1 MRKVSWLLLLLT
13 SLPLVGRASDASDP
27 VPKGELFGGYSYFRS
42 DLGLTSTGFNGADVS
57 IAENTNRWL
66 GGVLDFSSH
75 YNGGVNFTS
84 VMYGPQ
90 FAYRRNPKLTPFA
103 HVLVGGVR
111 GSVGYLGISKAEAT
125 IGFAGGG
132 GLDAQLTQHLAVR
145 VIQVD
150 YIFSHFSGVHQDDV
164 RLSVGLV
171 FRFAFRR
178 Q

>member
-1 MRKVSWLLLLLT
+1 MWKALGLLVLLA
-13 SLPLVGRASDASDP
+13 SLPWVARAADP

-42 DLGLTSTGFNGADVS
+42 DLGLTSTGFNGGDVS

-75 YNGGVNFTS
+75 YNGGVNVTS

-90 FAYRRNPKLTPFA
+90 FTYRKNPRLTPFA

-111 GSVGYLGISKAEAT
+111 GSVSYLGISKAEAT

-132 GLDAQLTQHLAVR
+132 GLDAQVTQHLAVR
-145 VIQVD
+145 LIQVD
-150 YIFSHFSGVHQDDV
+150 YIFSHFSAVHQDNMRV
-164 RLSVGLV
+164 SVGLV